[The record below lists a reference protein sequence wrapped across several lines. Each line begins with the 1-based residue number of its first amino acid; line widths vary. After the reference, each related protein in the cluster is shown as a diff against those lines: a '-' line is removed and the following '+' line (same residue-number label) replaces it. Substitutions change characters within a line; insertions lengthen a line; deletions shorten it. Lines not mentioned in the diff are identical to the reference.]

1 MDNVDNSEPSVFCLR
16 ADGRRVLDTA
26 RSVVCDVGEEPDL
39 HLRWGGRFSSAG
51 RSLELEGLE
60 AMLNVPL
67 ASVWIPSLGIVPF
80 LLFCFLRDAFPALP
94 RPGKK
99 SSALI
104 ASGYGM

>member
-67 ASVWIPSLGIVPF
+67 ASVWIPSLGIVPLPDF
-80 LLFCFLRDAFPALP
+80 LLSPRRFP
-94 RPGKK
+94 
-99 SSALI
+99 SAS
-104 ASGYGM
+104 AAR